1 MLLLGRP
8 AEAAVRSQ
16 DSEGGAE
23 RPSDCRLP
31 VEANRFVYIRDEE
44 SAANLVAC
52 LVHPARMQHK
62 YMLCTTHGGK
72 KRLAKIQHKRKIHRI
87 NQKSSRSSKL

>member
-1 MLLLGRP
+1 MGLLGRP
-8 AEAAVRSQ
+8 AEAAVWSQ

-62 YMLCTTHGGK
+62 YMLYTTHEGK
-72 KRLAKIQHKRKIHRI
+72 EKFSKIQTKMKIHKRNH
-87 NQKSSRSSKL
+87 KSSRFSKL